1 MYFLNKIVASYNNIR
16 YINYY
21 INQLVMVSLI
31 LYYTTW
37 YLGIGF
43 VSAFLIDQVIR
54 VTQSSDPYT
63 AREIFAVILLWPINV
78 TVFIVSFII
87 SFFR

>member
-1 MYFLNKIVASYNNIR
+1 MIY
-16 YINYY
+16 
-21 INQLVMVSLI
+21 LI

-43 VSAFLIDQVIR
+43 VSAFLIDQIIR
-54 VTQSSDPYT
+54 ATQSSEPYT
-63 AREIFAVILLWPINV
+63 AKEILAVILLWPINV
-78 TVFIVSFII
+78 CIFIFSFIT